1 MLDTAFERPP
11 GDVGNPAS
19 WRFPVLFGRVT
30 GATARRVVGGHA
42 VLDDFVAEAHRLAD
56 QGAIGLL
63 TSCGFLAALQPELAA
78 RCPVPVA
85 SSALLQ
91 IPMLRALTADCIR
104 PTPRR
109 ADAIRHSRQGSDT
122 IGVITYDATALT
134 PQHFT
139 AVGADTATPVVGLPP
154 GGAWHRMIEGGE
166 TYDAPALQRE
176 VVEAALALHA
186 ANPGLAAI
194 VLECTNLPPFA
205 PAIRDATGLPVYD
218 VITLGH
224 WFHAGLIA

>member
-19 WRFPVLFGRVT
+19 WRFPVLFGRVS

-42 VLDDFVAEAHRLAD
+42 VLDDFVAEARRLAD
-56 QGAIGLL
+56 RGAIGLL

-91 IPMLRALTADCIR
+91 IPLLQRCLSG
-104 PTPRR
+104 PV
-109 ADAIRHSRQGSDT
+109 
-122 IGVITYDATALT
+122 GVITYDAAALT
-134 PQHFT
+134 ARHFT
-139 AVGADTATPVVGLPP
+139 ACGADPATPVAGLPP
-154 GGAWHRMIEGGE
+154 GGAWHAMIEGGAA
-166 TYDAPALQRE
+166 YDAEALRHE
-176 VVEAALALHA
+176 AVEAARALHK
-186 ANPGLAAI
+186 ANPALSAI
-194 VLECTNLPPFA
+194 VLECTNLPPYA
-205 PAIRDATGLPVYD
+205 AAIRQATGLPVHD

-224 WFHAGLIA
+224 WFHAGLAGALA